1 MKRHSLILALI
12 LALLLLCLAGSTAF
26 AAKSA
31 VNTGFIGDVAVEGA
45 DVVAYFTQG
54 KYVAGTWEFSLRWNE
69 ADWRFSSAEHLRL
82 FSENPEKYAP
92 RYGGYCAYAVAQ
104 GTTAGINPEAW
115 SIVEGRLYLN
125 YSKSVRETWLKN
137 TRGYIEQ
144 ADRNWPGVL
153 ER

>member
-1 MKRHSLILALI
+1 MSCRSVILT
-12 LALLLLCLAGSTAF
+12 LLLLCLTASTAF

-54 KYVAGTWEFSLRWNE
+54 RHVAGTWEFSLRWNE

-104 GTTAGINPEAW
+104 GTTADINPEAW